1 VSTEITVAA
10 TPADTPATVPA
21 TAPATV
27 PGVGGIQVTN
37 MDDLARMSTAIARS
51 GMFKDAQTPERAAV
65 KMMFAMAMGFEPI
78 TGLTGVDII
87 EGNPTPNGHF
97 WAAALESHPRYDYEV
112 TRSDSEACTIVFYRD
127 GKRRGEVTWTI
138 EDAKRAGLAGKD
150 NWRKYPRAMLY
161 NRAMTEGGRMFCPQ
175 LFGGV
180 RAYNPEELDHIA
192 PAAAAEPPPLPPAP
206 QAPPPPAAAPPAP
219 EVEDAEVIDAG
230 PVDDRPITQAQRK
243 RLFAIANSS
252 NWTDEGWRGVIE
264 QVTGDPGGS
273 TSSVTRGNYEEICA
287 LIERGPQAGPGQEAL
302 DVD

>member
-1 VSTEITVAA
+1 MTTTSREQTVSTQIAVAA
-10 TPADTPATVPA
+10 DQVEHAKDQTSVV
-21 TAPATV
+21 TAA
-27 PGVGGIQVTN
+27 GGLQVTN
-37 MDDLARMSTAIARS
+37 MDDLARMSQAIARS

-127 GKRRGEVTWTI
+127 GKRRGEVTWTL

-175 LFGGV
+175 LFGGI
-180 RAYNPEELDHIA
+180 RAYTPEELGAVGA
-192 PAAAAEPPPLPPAP
+192 PTSPRPGQDPEPAVQDDAP
-206 QAPPPPAAAPPAP
+206 QDEAPRWHGDPD
-219 EVEDAEVIDAG
+219 EITVDAETGEVL
-230 PVDDRPITQAQRK
+230 DDPAQI
-243 RLFAIANSS
+243 RLG
-252 NWTDEGWRGVIE
+252 EG
-264 QVTGDPGGS
+264 
-273 TSSVTRGNYEEICA
+273 
-287 LIERGPQAGPGQEAL
+287 L
-302 DVD
+302 

>member
-1 VSTEITVAA
+1 MSTEITVTA

-21 TAPATV
+21 TV
-27 PGVGGIQVTN
+27 PGGGGIQVTN

-175 LFGGV
+175 LFGGI
-180 RAYNPEELDHIA
+180 RAYNPEELEQA
-192 PAAAAEPPPLPPAP
+192 AMPAAAPPRPAP
-206 QAPPPPAAAPPAP
+206 TVPAAAPPAP
-219 EVEDAEVIDAG
+219 EPEPEREPRWRGDPGDELTVDAETGEVIDD
-230 PVDDRPITQAQRK
+230 PQQI
-243 RLFAIANSS
+243 RLG
-252 NWTDEGWRGVIE
+252 EG
-264 QVTGDPGGS
+264 
-273 TSSVTRGNYEEICA
+273 
-287 LIERGPQAGPGQEAL
+287 L
-302 DVD
+302 